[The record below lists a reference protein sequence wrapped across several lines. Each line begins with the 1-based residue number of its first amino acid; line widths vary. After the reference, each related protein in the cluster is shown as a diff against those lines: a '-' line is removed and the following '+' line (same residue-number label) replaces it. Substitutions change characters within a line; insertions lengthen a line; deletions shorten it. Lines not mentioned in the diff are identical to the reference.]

1 LVSGTITTIPAL
13 ALMLV
18 LTGCSSNSGTDNT
31 EVLFIKHHLQECV
44 GVAPRT
50 CMLTR
55 PSANADWTFMYSG
68 IQGFGYEWGF
78 DYEVRVRWQGIENP
92 PADASSRVY
101 ELMSI
106 NSKMPVPPGTLFD
119 FTLRFGSGVEPVSD
133 GLYRL
138 YGGRE
143 FSCAQADCQLL
154 EELQAQGMAVLLE
167 LAHDAAGPLQLT
179 QIKCADSP
187 DSFSTSC
194 L

>member
-1 LVSGTITTIPAL
+1 
-13 ALMLV
+13 MLV
-18 LTGCSSNSGTDNT
+18 VTGCSSSSDSDKT

-68 IQGFGYEWGF
+68 IQGFVYEWGF
-78 DYEVRVRWQGIENP
+78 DYEVRVRWRGVENP
-92 PADASSRVY
+92 PADAPSRVY
-101 ELMSI
+101 ELESL
-106 NSKMPVPPGTLFD
+106 NSKTPVPPGTLFD
-119 FTLRFGSGVEPVSD
+119 FTLRYGSGVELVDD

-138 YGGRE
+138 YGSRE

-167 LAHDAAGPLQLT
+167 FAHDATGPLQLT

-187 DSFSTSC
+187 DIFSASC

>member
-1 LVSGTITTIPAL
+1 ML
-13 ALMLV
+13 ALILA

-44 GVAPRT
+44 GVGPRT

-55 PSANADWTFMYSG
+55 PSANGNWNLMYSG
-68 IQGFGYEWGF
+68 IQGFDYEWGF
-78 DYEVRVRWQGIENP
+78 DYEVRVRSRGIENP

-101 ELMSI
+101 ELVSI
-106 NSKMPVPPGTLFD
+106 ISKTPVLPGTLFD
-119 FTLRFGSGVEPVSD
+119 FTLRFGSGIEPISD

-143 FSCAQADCQLL
+143 LSCLQADCQLL
-154 EELQAQGMAVLLE
+154 EELQTQGMAVLLE
-167 LAHDAAGPLQLT
+167 LAHDAAGPLHLS